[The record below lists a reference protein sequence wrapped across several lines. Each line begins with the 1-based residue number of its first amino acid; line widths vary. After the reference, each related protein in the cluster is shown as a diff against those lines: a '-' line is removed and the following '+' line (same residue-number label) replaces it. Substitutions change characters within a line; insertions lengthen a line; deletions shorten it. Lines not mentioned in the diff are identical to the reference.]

1 MFNSYVKLPEGIF
14 PNSWDHDPIWRT
26 HIFQGGCIETTNQHR
41 LGDEKGTS
49 SSWKYLKNAVSPT
62 NLFVSRTVVY
72 SSQAVQTKTAGVFH
86 DVFFCR
92 LGREHQQEAP
102 WFFSTDAST
111 MSSYQSQDLQKLPW
125 DSALIVGV
133 VSKHFSHGFS
143 HRFFP
148 WLNDF
153 PWWIDC

>member
-72 SSQAVQTKTAGVFH
+72 SSQAVQKKQL
-86 DVFFCR
+86 VFFMMC
-92 LGREHQQEAP
+92 
-102 WFFSTDAST
+102 FFA
-111 MSSYQSQDLQKLPW
+111 DLEGNISRKPR
-125 DSALIVGV
+125 D
-133 VSKHFSHGFS
+133 
-143 HRFFP
+143 FFP
-148 WLNDF
+148 QMRLPCLAINPKTCKSCPGIRHWLLAWCQNTLAMDF
-153 PWWIDC
+153 PIVFFHG